1 MQIFED
7 VLTYDS
13 ATLMDTNLVQIVGIN
28 KVKLTT
34 SSGHR
39 VSQSSRYDAVK
50 VRHSG
55 VVQVEDI

>member
-1 MQIFED
+1 M
-7 VLTYDS
+7 YDS
-13 ATLMDTNLVQIVGIN
+13 ATLMDTSLVQIVGMT

-39 VSQSSRYDAVK
+39 DSQSSRYDTVK
-50 VRHSG
+50 VRDSG